1 MSAVSPLPS
10 CLSARYAT
18 SGALSRSGGV
28 SSHLAEDLQTGDQVV
43 VKTVPSAEVS
53 AATQLRLEHEADAL
67 SDLDSSD
74 LAAPLELGRDGDVFY
89 VVRPYVHGTTL
100 KQRFATGPL
109 PALETLEIARGL
121 MNAMQLG
128 HERGV
133 LHRAV
138 KPGNVIVRDGRV
150 TLVDFGFVP
159 ATRVRA
165 QVAGVA
171 TDVVR
176 YVSPE
181 QAGLLHR
188 DVDERSDVYSAGVLL
203 FECLAGRP
211 PFTGASVTDV
221 LREHLTQ
228 RPPSLRAFDSAIP
241 TALDELVA
249 RMLRKDPRDRYQSAD
264 AVLDDLR
271 DLEDALARG
280 IDDPELVLGLHERRR
295 RAITEPAFVARSA
308 ELARLEQEV
317 ERSADARS
325 GLVLLEAPS
334 GGGKSRL
341 LDELER
347 CIAQRDAWVLRGQG
361 RDQAAQRPFQLLD
374 GIVRGVV
381 VRCSTDERFASRLRE
396 RLAGREG
403 ALLEAMPDLA
413 PALGVAHVP
422 AAFTQGT
429 EQHGETRTIRALAD
443 LLDVVG
449 TAERPAVVMLDDCQW
464 GDEQTMKLLA
474 HWRRGDDG
482 GRDRPAHALVVVAFR
497 SDEVAPEHPLRALRA
512 SSRVVLDPLTA
523 EAVRDLVESMA
534 GAVPAS
540 ASDLVVRLAEGNPFV
555 AVEILR
561 GLVEAGALAPAD
573 GGWRVVDE
581 LLADVHAS
589 SRSAADFSRRLQSVP
604 DELLDLL
611 AIGAVLGK
619 QFSVAL
625 ATELAARSP
634 REALSLLADAR
645 RRHIVWS
652 DPDGER
658 YGFVHDKLREAL
670 LDRLAPERRAAMH
683 RAAALHLQ
691 QQQDIDGEFELAYHF
706 DAAGEHEQALPYAL
720 RAAASARSR
729 YALDVAQHQYE
740 IALRGASGHA
750 LRREITE
757 GLGDVA
763 MLRGRYDEAAAHF
776 AAARE
781 LCDSDFLAAGVDGRL
796 GELAFKRGD
805 VESAAQLLERA
816 LRLLHQRVPRRR
828 TGFLLALLW
837 QVVVQFAHSLAPALF
852 VGRRRRAPTAPERLT
867 MRLHS
872 ELAHAYWFGSGLVP
886 CGWAHLR
893 GMNLAECH
901 PPSAELAQAYSEHAP
916 VTTMLPWTRR
926 GVAYAERSLAIR
938 RSLGDRWGE
947 GQSLG
952 FYAVVLYSAGRFEDA
967 LEKASAAV
975 EILERTGDQ
984 WEINV
989 AGWHIALAL
998 YRLGRMNDAATA
1010 ARQVHRAATEV
1021 GDKQSSG
1028 IAVGVW
1034 AKATGGMVPPELVEA
1049 ELEHAAGDVHA
1060 RAEVLQAKALR
1071 LIAEGR
1077 VDEAVAV
1084 LADADVCIRR
1094 SGLRQ
1099 EYVAPV
1105 RPWFVTA
1112 LRMRLEQTSPLAA
1125 AEGRRRGRHARRAA
1139 RRAHRQ
1145 ARSYR
1150 NNLPHALR
1158 ERALLEAMAGHPRRA
1173 RRMLR
1178 RSLTVAVEQGAQ
1190 HEVAL
1195 TREADAGLRAAFSDD
1210 RATEAAR
1217 ASREGHDEPPARGA
1231 ARPVLAPLPS
1241 PDVTL
1246 SLADRYATV
1255 LDAGRAIASALTD
1268 ETVFAAVVSA
1278 AQTLLRG
1285 ESCAVVALDEGIKVL
1300 AGAVDSNPTPALI
1313 ERTLGR
1319 GATVVLSEDDLQRE
1333 TGHGLGSGRVRSA
1346 LCAPIFVRG
1355 RATACLYVNHSDV
1368 GALFGDEE
1376 ERMAAFIAALAG
1388 AALENAEGFSEVQAL
1403 SATLEERVARRTAE
1417 LRASMEHVEIAV
1429 SVLSA
1434 TLDATADGLL
1444 VVDLD
1449 GRIVNHNKRFA
1460 EMWRIPQHVLAA
1472 AEDDRAISFVLEQLC
1487 DPDYFLSATS
1497 ETYAQPDIETRD
1509 ELEFLDGRVF
1519 ERCSKPHRLGDEAVG
1534 RVWSFRDITEQ
1545 KRFESQLKHLAD
1557 YDGLTG
1563 LLNRRRFEED
1573 LAREAGIVA
1582 RYGGS
1587 LGALLLDIDNFKF
1600 VNDTLGHKAGD
1611 ELIRSVAG
1619 LLRARLRDTDILA
1632 RLGGDEFAVLLPGS
1646 TPEHAQMVAA
1656 DLLELIRRHTAFIG
1670 GERVSMTASIGV
1682 ALLGESDDDGSQ
1694 LIVDADLAMY
1704 EAKAAGRDGFS
1715 YSTPERAQQ
1724 ARLEGR
1730 YTWGE
1735 RIRHALEHDG
1745 FVLHVQPILDL
1756 ARGAVSQYE
1765 LLLRMRGDDGALIP
1779 PNAFL
1784 PSAERLNLVQAI
1796 DRWVVKEAIAVIA
1809 EHARAGDDLHLEVNL
1824 SGRSMG
1830 DLELT
1835 ELIERQLAET
1845 GINPGN
1851 LIFEVT
1857 ETTAIANME
1866 SAQEFA
1872 RKLSELGCQFALDD
1886 FGTGFGS
1893 FYYLKYLPV
1902 SYLKIDGEFIVG
1914 MADNETDQL
1923 MVKAIVQIAHGLG
1936 KRTIAEFVGDGRT
1949 QALLARYG
1957 VDLAQ
1962 GYHVGLPIDVARLAS
1977 GEMPAV

>member
-1 MSAVSPLPS
+1 MS
-10 CLSARYAT
+10 T
-18 SGALSRSGGV
+18 
-28 SSHLAEDLQTGDQVV
+28 HLAADLQTGDEVV
-43 VKTVPSAEVS
+43 VKTLPSQDVP

-67 SDLDSSD
+67 RDLGSGDVASP
-74 LAAPLELGRDGDVFY
+74 LALGRDGDVFY

-100 KQRFATGPL
+100 QQRFETGPVTTR
-109 PALETLEIARGL
+109 ETLEIARGL
-121 MNAMQLG
+121 MSAMQLG

-159 ATRVRA
+159 TTRVRA
-165 QVAGVA
+165 DVTGVA
-171 TDVVR
+171 TDAVR

-181 QAGLLHR
+181 QAGLLRR
-188 DVDERSDVYSAGVLL
+188 DVDERSDLYSAGALL
-203 FECLAGRP
+203 FECLAGRS
-211 PFTGASVTDV
+211 PFTGASVSDV
-221 LREHLTQ
+221 LRQHLTQ
-228 RPPSLRAFDSAIP
+228 RPPSLRSFDAAIP
-241 TALDELVA
+241 TALDDLVA

-264 AVLDDLR
+264 AVRDDLR

-295 RAITEPAFVARSA
+295 RAITEPAFVARGA
-308 ELARLEQEV
+308 ELARLEEEV
-317 ERSADARS
+317 ERSTHARP
-325 GLVLLEAPS
+325 GLALLEAPS
-334 GGGKSRL
+334 GGGKTRL

-347 CIAQRDAWVLRGQG
+347 SIAQRDVWVLRGQG
-361 RDQAAQRPFQLLD
+361 RDQGAQRPFQLLD

-381 VRCSTDERFASRLRE
+381 ARCATDERFASRLRE
-396 RLAGREG
+396 RLAGRED

-413 PALGVAHVP
+413 PALGGAHP
-422 AAFTQGT
+422 RAAVTQRT

-443 LLDVVG
+443 LIDALG
-449 TAERPAVVMLDDCQW
+449 TVERPAVVMLDDCQW
-464 GDEQTMKLLA
+464 ADEQTTKLLA
-474 HWRRGDDG
+474 HWRRADDRG
-482 GRDRPAHALVVVAFR
+482 QDRRAHALVVVAFR
-497 SDEVAPEHPLRALRA
+497 SDELAPEHPLRALRA

-534 GAVPAS
+534 GAIPAS
-540 ASDLVVRLAEGNPFV
+540 ASELVVRLAEGNAFV

-561 GLVEAGALAPAD
+561 GLVEAGALAPGD

-589 SRSAADFSRRLQSVP
+589 SRSAADFSRRLHRVP

-611 AIGAVLGK
+611 AVGAVLGK
-619 QFSVAL
+619 QFSVTL
-625 ATELAARSP
+625 AAELAGRSP

-658 YGFVHDKLREAL
+658 CAFVHDKLREAL

-683 RAAALHLQ
+683 RGAALHLQ
-691 QQQDIDGEFELAYHF
+691 QQEVDGEFELAYHF
-706 DAAGEHEQALPYAL
+706 DAAGEHAQALPYAL
-720 RAAASARSR
+720 RAAASARLR

-740 IALRGASGHA
+740 IALRGARGQA
-750 LRREITE
+750 LRREIAE

-763 MLRGRYDEAAAHF
+763 MLRGRYDDAAAHF

-781 LCDSDFLAAGVDGRL
+781 LCDSDVLAAGIDGRL

-837 QVVVQFAHSLAPALF
+837 QVVVQFAHSVAPALF
-852 VGRRRRAPTAPERLT
+852 VGRRKRAPTARERLT

-886 CGWAHLR
+886 CGWTHLR
-893 GMNLAECH
+893 GMNLAERH
-901 PPSAELAQAYSEHAP
+901 SPTAELAQAYSEHAP

-926 GVAYAERSLAIR
+926 GIAYAERSLAIR

-952 FYAVVLYSAGRFEDA
+952 FYSAVLYTAGRFEDA

-975 EILERTGDQ
+975 DILERTGDQ

-998 YRLGRMNDAATA
+998 YRLGRMNDAAA
-1010 ARQVHRAATEV
+1010 AAQRVHRAAIEV

-1028 IAVGVW
+1028 IAVGAW
-1034 AKATGGMVPPELVEA
+1034 AKATGGMVPPEVVDA
-1049 ELEHAAGDVHA
+1049 ELQHAGGDVHA
-1060 RAEVLQAKALR
+1060 RAEVLQAKSLR

-1077 VDEAVAV
+1077 LDDAVAV
-1084 LADADVCIRR
+1084 LADADLHTRR

-1105 RPWFVTA
+1105 RPWLVTA
-1112 LRMRLEQTSPLAA
+1112 LRMQLEQTSPLAA
-1125 AEGRRRGRHARRAA
+1125 GERRRRTRRARRAS

-1150 NNLPHALR
+1150 NNLLHALR
-1158 ERALLEAMAGHPRRA
+1158 ERALVEAIAGHPRRA
-1173 RRMLR
+1173 RRMLA
-1178 RSLTVAVEQGAQ
+1178 RSLTIAVQQGAQ
-1190 HEVAL
+1190 GEAAL
-1195 TREADAGLRAAFSDD
+1195 TRAARAGLRAALDD
-1210 RATEAAR
+1210 DPLGEAAR
-1217 ASREGHDEPPARGA
+1217 AGREPPAWA
-1231 ARPVLAPLPS
+1231 AGRPVVARVPP

-1268 ETVFAAVVSA
+1268 EAVFAAVVSA
-1278 AQTLLRG
+1278 AETLLRG
-1285 ESCAVVALDEGIKVL
+1285 ESCAVVALDVGAERDAGVL
-1300 AGAVDSNPTPALI
+1300 AGAADAEPTRVLI
-1313 ERTLGR
+1313 ERTLHR
-1319 GATVVLSEDDLQRE
+1319 GATVVLSEEDLQRE
-1333 TGHGLGSGRVRSA
+1333 AGHRVGSGRVRSA

-1355 RATACLYVNHSDV
+1355 RATACLYVTHSEV

-1388 AALENAEGFSEVQAL
+1388 AALENAEGFAEVQAL

-1417 LRASMEHVEIAV
+1417 LRASMERVEIAV
-1429 SVLSA
+1429 SLLSA

-1444 VVDLD
+1444 VVDLE

-1472 AEDDRAISFVLEQLC
+1472 REDDRAISFVLEQLSQ
-1487 DPDYFLSATS
+1487 PDLFLSTTS
-1497 ETYAQPDIETRD
+1497 EAYSQPDIETRD

-1519 ERCSKPHRLGDEAVG
+1519 ERRSKPHRLGDEAVG
-1534 RVWSFRDITEQ
+1534 RVWSFRDITDQ

-1557 YDGLTG
+1557 HDGLTD

-1587 LGALLLDIDNFKF
+1587 LAALLLDVDNFKF

-1619 LLRARLRDTDILA
+1619 LLRGRLRDTDILA

-1646 TPEHAQMVAA
+1646 TPEHAQLVAA

-1682 ALLGESDDDGSQ
+1682 ALLGESDGDGSQ
-1694 LIVDADLAMY
+1694 LMVDADLAMY
-1704 EAKAAGRDGFS
+1704 EAKAAGRDGLSF
-1715 YSTPERAQQ
+1715 STPERAQQ

-1730 YTWGE
+1730 YRWGE
-1735 RIRHALEHDG
+1735 RIRDALEHDG
-1745 FVLHVQPILDL
+1745 FVLHAQPILDL
-1756 ARGAVSQYE
+1756 ASGALSQYE
-1765 LLLRMRGDDGALIP
+1765 LLLRMRADDGALIP

-1784 PSAERLNLVQAI
+1784 PTAERLNLVQAI
-1796 DRWVVKEAIAVIA
+1796 DRWVVNEAIAVIA

-1835 ELIERQLAET
+1835 ELIERELAAT

-1857 ETTAIANME
+1857 ETTAIANMD

-1872 RKLSELGCQFALDD
+1872 RKLSELGCQFVLDD

-1902 SYLKIDGEFIVG
+1902 SYLKIDGEFIAG

-1949 QALLARYG
+1949 QALLAQYG

-1962 GYHVGLPIDVARLAS
+1962 GYHIGLPIDVARLAQARRA
-1977 GEMPAV
+1977 GDMPAA